1 MQMPTTDDTPQ
12 RNAITLLIALS
23 GHLVLTAAG
32 GWVLYQSAIA
42 DMNATVEYHTE
53 QIIERLEPK
62 IDANGARIDRL
73 TEQVQRNSVLI
84 ARNGELIARN
94 AELIGQNAER
104 IDRNGEFMTQLRER
118 TAALEVRVGGLEEV
132 VRFFH
137 PPENQLQQQP

>member
-1 MQMPTTDDTPQ
+1 MQTPTTDDTPQ

-94 AELIGQNAER
+94 AGLIGQNAER
-104 IDRNGEFMTQLRER
+104 IDRNGELIMQLRER

-137 PPENQLQQQP
+137 PPENQLQQEP